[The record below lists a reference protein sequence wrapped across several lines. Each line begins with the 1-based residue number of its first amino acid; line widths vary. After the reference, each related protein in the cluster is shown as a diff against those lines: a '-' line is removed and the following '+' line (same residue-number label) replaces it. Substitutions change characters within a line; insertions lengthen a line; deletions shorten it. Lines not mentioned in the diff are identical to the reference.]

1 MSTHKVKIP
10 ATVEI
15 RADGN
20 RLAVWIDDDI
30 YDGVA
35 PPKGAKEQVLA
46 LIAEHGR
53 GWVAA
58 APEEWSES
66 E

>member
-1 MSTHKVKIP
+1 MTS
-10 ATVEI
+10 
-15 RADGN
+15 
-20 RLAVWIDDDI
+20 
-30 YDGVA
+30 VA

-53 GWVAA
+53 EWAEA
-58 APEEWSES
+58 APEEWSEG